1 MSEIETEIKKIF
13 FEIFPELN
21 ESNFDWKKSQ
31 RDYDDWDSF
40 SQLNL
45 LTLVESK
52 FNIAISDNESI
63 SIQSAEDLL
72 NVVKRHKCT
81 Q

>member
-72 NVVKRHKCT
+72 NVVKRHKWT

>member
-52 FNIAISDNESI
+52 FNIAISDNESN

-72 NVVKRHKCT
+72 NLVKRHK
-81 Q
+81 

>member
-40 SQLNL
+40 SRLNL

-72 NVVKRHKCT
+72 NVVKRHK
-81 Q
+81 

>member
-72 NVVKRHKCT
+72 NIVKRHK
-81 Q
+81 

>member
-13 FEIFPELN
+13 LEIFPELN

-72 NVVKRHKCT
+72 NVVKRHK
-81 Q
+81 